1 MLYVDTSTKEAR
13 TATEVVS
20 GRVDEKVRQRADAY
34 IRAAGSTPA
43 EVIKVVW
50 ENIARTGEV
59 PTGEPAKELRG
70 TWERFMEFRESLSD
84 AEPWL
89 VNLTKE
95 QMRDMI
101 ASRYA

>member
-1 MLYVDTSTKEAR
+1 MA
-13 TATEVVS
+13 TAVVS

-34 IRAAGSTPA
+34 IRAAGFTPA

-59 PTGEPAKELRG
+59 PEETPAVATQGPMERLAELR
-70 TWERFMEFRESLSD
+70 ESFGEAD
-84 AEPWL
+84 WL

-95 QMRDMI
+95 EMRDMI

>member
-1 MLYVDTSTKEAR
+1 MA
-13 TATEVVS
+13 TAVVS

-50 ENIARTGEV
+50 EHIARTGEV
-59 PTGEPAKELRG
+59 PEEEPAVDPRDA
-70 TWERFMEFRESLSD
+70 WERFVEFREALPK

-95 QMRDMI
+95 QMRDII

>member
-1 MLYVDTSTKEAR
+1 M
-13 TATEVVS
+13 ATEVVS

-70 TWERFMEFRESLSD
+70 TWKRFMEFRESLSD

>member
-1 MLYVDTSTKEAR
+1 MA
-13 TATEVVS
+13 TAVVS
-20 GRVDEKVRQRADAY
+20 GRVDEQVRQRADAY

-43 EVIKVVW
+43 EVNMVVG

-59 PTGEPAKELRG
+59 PVESPAEESRG
-70 TWERFMEFRESLSD
+70 AWERFMEFRESLPE

-89 VNLTKE
+89 VSLTKE

>member
-1 MLYVDTSTKEAR
+1 MATS
-13 TATEVVS
+13 VVS

-50 ENIARTGEV
+50 ESIARTGEV
-59 PTGEPAKELRG
+59 PVESPAEESSG
-70 TWERFMEFRESLSD
+70 AWERFMEFRESLPK

-89 VNLTKE
+89 VSLTKE

>member
-1 MLYVDTSTKEAR
+1 MSTS
-13 TATEVVS
+13 VVS

-59 PTGEPAKELRG
+59 PEEEPEESCGA
-70 TWERFMEFRESLSD
+70 WERFMEFRESLPE